1 MLTFQDLVSQYWKYY
16 LALENRF
23 LETER
28 YVEFDLSNGMVYS
41 MEYMMLF
48 QTICSEIDVVGKAYA
63 GICEPSFKAD
73 KRTGLNEWWFYVT
86 KNNPKLVEES
96 IVFRNKIKLQ
106 PWKNYRTRINPD
118 KKAKRFILEE
128 NAGTPAWWNA
138 YNGAKHD
145 RAGNNGDN
153 YKNASLQNVLTA
165 LSGLYS
171 LEASLLENTF
181 DPSNDETLPMRLE
194 SRLFDKKLKYYT
206 NYVSCTD

>member
-106 PWKNYRTRINPD
+106 PWKNYRMAAT
-118 KKAKRFILEE
+118 
-128 NAGTPAWWNA
+128 T
-138 YNGAKHD
+138 
-145 RAGNNGDN
+145 
-153 YKNASLQNVLTA
+153 TA
-165 LSGLYS
+165 
-171 LEASLLENTF
+171 
-181 DPSNDETLPMRLE
+181 
-194 SRLFDKKLKYYT
+194 
-206 NYVSCTD
+206 

>member
-1 MLTFQDLVSQYWKYY
+1 
-16 LALENRF
+16 
-23 LETER
+23 
-28 YVEFDLSNGMVYS
+28 
-41 MEYMMLF
+41 MLF

-106 PWKNYRTRINPD
+106 PWKNYRIRINPD

-128 NAGTPAWWNA
+128 HAGTPAWWNA

>member
-1 MLTFQDLVSQYWKYY
+1 MLTFQDLVSQYWKHY

-106 PWKNYRTRINPD
+106 PWKNYRIRINPD

>member
-1 MLTFQDLVSQYWKYY
+1 
-16 LALENRF
+16 
-23 LETER
+23 
-28 YVEFDLSNGMVYS
+28 
-41 MEYMMLF
+41 MEYNELVRPWEYAFQMLYEKDIALF
-48 QTICSEIDVVGKAYA
+48 ETDVQERSIA
-63 GICEPSFKAD
+63 GRLAIYLQHKYD
-73 KRTGLNEWWFYVT
+73 GG
-86 KNNPKLVEES
+86 
-96 IVFRNKIKLQ
+96 FRNKIKLQ
-106 PWKNYRTRINPD
+106 PWKNYRIRINPD

>member
-86 KNNPKLVEES
+86 KTIRSLLKNLLYLGIRLNFSRGRITALGSIPIKSEKIHLGRKRRDSGLVEC
-96 IVFRNKIKLQ
+96 V
-106 PWKNYRTRINPD
+106 
-118 KKAKRFILEE
+118 
-128 NAGTPAWWNA
+128 
-138 YNGAKHD
+138 
-145 RAGNNGDN
+145 
-153 YKNASLQNVLTA
+153 
-165 LSGLYS
+165 
-171 LEASLLENTF
+171 
-181 DPSNDETLPMRLE
+181 
-194 SRLFDKKLKYYT
+194 
-206 NYVSCTD
+206 